1 MAALAALALL
11 IGGAILTMQ
20 DKKADTSNVERI
32 IGYSA
37 LYGEESIGTAFDAVE
52 QKFSEGFA
60 GCTLLELRYDANVE
74 NKYADEN
81 DNNNNFYYGETNYF
95 TEITQ
100 DDLLEEYNVQ
110 INPMII
116 GEIYILGIGVV
127 FISILIPSF
136 MIMRFNPKKILM
148 NQN

>member
-1 MAALAALALL
+1 MKKRSAFLAALAALALL

-74 NKYADEN
+74 NKYGTDTMRYRQEHQKELLIAESSFRTDETVAGSGFSPN
-81 DNNNNFYYGETNYF
+81 HTYKDWQWHLVRA
-95 TEITQ
+95 Q
-100 DDLLEEYNVQ
+100 DGTGWE
-110 INPMII
+110 
-116 GEIYILGIGVV
+116 VV
-127 FISILIPSF
+127 DWGY
-136 MIMRFNPKKILM
+136 
-148 NQN
+148 

>member
-37 LYGEESIGTAFDAVE
+37 LYGEELIGTAFDAVE

-60 GCTLLELRYDANVE
+60 GCTLLELRYDADVE
-74 NKYADEN
+74 NKYGTDTMRYRQEHQKELLIAESSFRTDETVAGSGFDPN
-81 DNNNNFYYGETNYF
+81 HTYNGWQWHLAR
-95 TEITQ
+95 TQ
-100 DDLLEEYNVQ
+100 DKAGWE
-110 INPMII
+110 
-116 GEIYILGIGVV
+116 VV
-127 FISILIPSF
+127 DWGY
-136 MIMRFNPKKILM
+136 
-148 NQN
+148 